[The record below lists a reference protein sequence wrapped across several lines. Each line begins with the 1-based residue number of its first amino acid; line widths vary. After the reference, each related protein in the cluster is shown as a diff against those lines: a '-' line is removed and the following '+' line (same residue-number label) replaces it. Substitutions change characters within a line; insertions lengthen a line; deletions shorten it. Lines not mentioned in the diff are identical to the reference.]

1 MNYKFDFVR
10 HRKLF
15 LAISL
20 IVILAG
26 VVSLFVQGLNLG
38 VDFVSGTR
46 LDFTVKQNVDIE
58 KAKDIIEKNGFE
70 HPNARAAGDQ
80 KQIVVFRTDQI
91 LEKPKIDQIANDL
104 SKEFSTK
111 VTVQE
116 QKVDPIIGRELA
128 RNAMIGVLIACVI
141 IGIYVAF
148 RFEYRFAMATIVALL
163 HDAVFIIVFFSMF
176 QIEVDLFFIAAV
188 LTIIGYSM
196 NDTIVVFDR
205 IRENYEKHQ
214 PKTWDQLSGMVNQSI
229 QQTLVRSINTVLTVL
244 FGALALFLLGG
255 DGIRNFS
262 LALVIGLLAG
272 AYSSIFIA
280 SQIWVVWKW
289 RSMQNEKEESKLSPT
304 TE

>member
-10 HRKLF
+10 FRKPF
-15 LAISL
+15 LLASL
-20 IVILAG
+20 IIVLIG
-26 VVSLFVQGLNLG
+26 IGSLFVQGLNLG

-46 LDFTVKQNVDIE
+46 LDFTVKQNVDVE
-58 KAKDIIEKNGFE
+58 KAKSVLEQNGFK

-80 KQIVVFRTDQI
+80 KQVVVFRTDNI
-91 LEKPKIDQIANDL
+91 LDKPKIDKLKGDL
-104 SKEFSTK
+104 SKEFGVN

-128 RNAMIGVLIACVI
+128 RNAIIGILIACAF

-148 RFEYRFAMATIVALL
+148 RFEYRFAMATVVTLL
-163 HDAVFIIVFFSMF
+163 YDAFLIITFFSLF
-176 QIEVDLFFIAAV
+176 QIEVDLFFIAAI

-205 IRENYEKHQ
+205 IRENEEKLQ
-214 PKTWDQLSGMVNQSI
+214 PKTWEQLSGMVNLSI

-244 FGALALFLLGG
+244 FGALSLFLLGG
-255 DGIRNFS
+255 EGIRNFS
-262 LALVIGLLAG
+262 LALVVGLFAG

-280 SQIWVVWKW
+280 SQIWVIWKW
-289 RSMQNEKEESKLSPT
+289 RSVKAGKDEPKLSPT